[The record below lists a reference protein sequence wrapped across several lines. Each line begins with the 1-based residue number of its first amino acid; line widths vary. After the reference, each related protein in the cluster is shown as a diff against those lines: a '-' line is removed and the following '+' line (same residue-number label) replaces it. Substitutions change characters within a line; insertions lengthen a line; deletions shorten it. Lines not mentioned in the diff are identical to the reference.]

1 MTIQDITPADSVCP
15 IFLEPWTDDEIA
27 ANEAAEQRRTT
38 NALARTAARE
48 ALLTKLGITEAE
60 AQLLLGG
67 M

>member
-1 MTIQDITPADSVCP
+1 MSTDITPEDSVCP
-15 IFLEPWTDDEIA
+15 IFLVPVDAVQLAKDRADDE
-27 ANEAAEQRRTT
+27 
-38 NALARTAARE
+38 ALADALAARTVARE

>member
-38 NALARTAARE
+38 NALARAEARE
-48 ALLTKLGITEAE
+48 ALLTRLGITSEE

-67 M
+67 I

>member
-27 ANEAAEQRRTT
+27 ANEAAEQRRIT
-38 NALARTAARE
+38 NTLARTAARE
-48 ALLTKLGITEAE
+48 ALLIKLGITEAE
-60 AQLLLGG
+60 AQLLGG

>member
-27 ANEAAEQRRTT
+27 ANNAAEQRRIS
-38 NALARTAARE
+38 NEIAKATAKA
-48 ALLTKLGITEAE
+48 ALLVKLGITEAE
-60 AQLLLGG
+60 AQLLGG